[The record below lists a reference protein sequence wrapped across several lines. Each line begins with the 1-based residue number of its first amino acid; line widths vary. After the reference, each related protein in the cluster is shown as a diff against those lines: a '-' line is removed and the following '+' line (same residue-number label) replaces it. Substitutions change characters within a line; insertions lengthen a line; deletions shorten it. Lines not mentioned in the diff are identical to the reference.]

1 LWKDQGRDT
10 SRFQLRPALKAG
22 TYDVSVFD
30 ASGCPSVT
38 GSATLQDPPR
48 AIITFI
54 DSTGVACFE
63 GRKDGRATAVARFS
77 DGRGGRFEFTWKGS
91 QETFAGV
98 ASSTATM
105 LSAGMNVVVVV
116 DSNACAAADSV
127 LITSPPEIKILAVV
141 EAVTCFGLA
150 NGKVKLTPG
159 GGTPP
164 FNINWQVIGS
174 TQDSL
179 SNLQAG
185 TYTAVI
191 TDSRNCPKT
200 QEIEIKEPA
209 ELMVEV
215 DQSFSRPSTCSNTND
230 GRFGIKVNTDESIN
244 PIPKNAFTWS
254 GSISRP
260 DSPFAENLAPGTY
273 SVTVTDIKNCTD
285 SVSYTVIAPP
295 PVIGIVNPVDEP
307 RCFGDAT
314 TVTIDTAY
322 GGLENDNLTDFTFTV
337 DNNGISFP
345 LNQAANIFAG
355 QHIIIIE
362 DKNGCRYF
370 DTIVV
375 NQPEQL
381 TVAFNPNQVTVEL
394 GDSLQLTPIVTSTKP
409 IRGYEW
415 LPVRGLSNDKI
426 QNPYVITATRT
437 ERDMRDDTEFI
448 LTVTDTSGCKAE
460 GTIFVE
466 LDRNR
471 NFYIPNAFTPNGDGR
486 NDEFR
491 VFGCKGVKAINYAR
505 MFDRWGNLIMQAEGI
520 VPDCAGGTIVWD
532 GLLSSKLANQG
543 VYVYIIE
550 VEFLD
555 DVKLLYRGDVGLI
568 R

>member
-1 LWKDQGRDT
+1 L
-10 SRFQLRPALKAG
+10 
-22 TYDVSVFD
+22 
-30 ASGCPSVT
+30 
-38 GSATLQDPPR
+38 
-48 AIITFI
+48 
-54 DSTGVACFE
+54 
-63 GRKDGRATAVARFS
+63 
-77 DGRGGRFEFTWKGS
+77 
-91 QETFAGV
+91 
-98 ASSTATM
+98 
-105 LSAGMNVVVVV
+105 N
-116 DSNACAAADSV
+116 
-127 LITSPPEIKILAVV
+127 
-141 EAVTCFGLA
+141 
-150 NGKVKLTPG
+150 
-159 GGTPP
+159 
-164 FNINWQVIGS
+164 
-174 TQDSL
+174 
-179 SNLQAG
+179 NLQAG
-185 TYTAVI
+185 TYTATV

-209 ELMVEV
+209 ELKVEV
-215 DQSFSRPSTCSNTND
+215 DQSFSRASSCSNTND
-230 GRFGIKVNTDESIN
+230 GRFGIVVNTDEGIN
-244 PIPKNAFTWS
+244 PLPENAFTWS
-254 GSISRP
+254 GGISRP
-260 DSPFAENLAPGTY
+260 NSPFAEKLAPGTY
-273 SVTVTDIKNCTD
+273 SVTVTDTKNCTD
-285 SVSYTVIAPP
+285 STSYTVVSPP
-295 PVIGIVNPVDEP
+295 PVIGLLNPVTEP

-314 TVTIDTAY
+314 TLTVDTAY
-322 GGLENDNLTDFTFTV
+322 GGNGVDLTDFTFTV

-355 QHIIIIE
+355 RHIVAIE
-362 DKNGCRYF
+362 DQLGCQYI

-381 TVAFNPNQVTVEL
+381 SVAFNPNQVTVEL

-409 IRGYEW
+409 IKGYQW
-415 LPVRGLSNDKI
+415 LPVKGLSDNKI
-426 QNPYVITATRT
+426 ESPYVLTATRT

-471 NFYIPNAFTPNGDGR
+471 NFYIPNAFSPNGDGR

-491 VFGCKGVKAINYAR
+491 VYGCKGVKTINYAR
-505 MFDRWGNLIMQAEGI
+505 VFDRWGNQILEAKGI